1 MWDRSVNPFEQTVD
15 PLAKNVPSAKERFHI
30 DVQQRF
36 REQVISVFAN
46 PHGMQLLDTLDD
58 LYVRQPVSPAGCVE
72 GYGYMREGEN
82 RLIIKLRAI
91 VNSAQGSI

>member
-1 MWDRSVNPFEQTVD
+1 MIGPFDQLVNPFIGG
-15 PLAKNVPSAKERFHI
+15 PSAEHKSQVKQI
-30 DVQQRF
+30 DQKF
-36 REQVISVFAN
+36 REQVIATFCT

-58 LYVRQPVSPAGCVE
+58 LYVRQPVCPAGCVE

-91 VNSAQGSI
+91 VNSAQGQL

>member
-1 MWDRSVNPFEQTVD
+1 MINPFEQRIN
-15 PLAKNVPSAKERFHI
+15 PYAAQLKEESQKFI
-30 DVQQRF
+30 KQMDQRF
-36 REQVISVFAN
+36 REQVIATFCT

-72 GYGYMREGEN
+72 GYGFMREGEN

-91 VNSAQGSI
+91 VNSAQKEPV